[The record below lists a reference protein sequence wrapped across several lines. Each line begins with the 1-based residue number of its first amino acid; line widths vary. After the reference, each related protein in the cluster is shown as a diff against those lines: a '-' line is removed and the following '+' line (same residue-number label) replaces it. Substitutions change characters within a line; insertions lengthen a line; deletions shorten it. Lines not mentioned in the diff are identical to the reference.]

1 MWLLPLAAALT
12 STAAHAE
19 VVRHAV
25 VVGNNQGGGNLVDLH
40 YAQDDAQRVADLLV
54 ELGGFPATR
63 VTLLEAPDPA
73 TLLAAID
80 SHATLAAQQPDDLF
94 LFYYSGHADARGLQL
109 AGEVVTYAALKA
121 HINRLESE
129 VRLGVLD
136 ACRSGEI
143 TRLKGMEVSAPFAA
157 EDTLATSGEAWLTAA
172 SADESA
178 QESDR
183 LQGSFFT
190 HYLLSGLRGAA
201 DQNDG
206 VVSLGEAYAYAYD
219 RTVARTGS
227 SSGGTQHPGYDFRL
241 QGEGD
246 LALTDVRRATA
257 RLILPRDVVG
267 ELQLLHEPTGTPVAE
282 LAKSADTEMTVALPP
297 GSYRIVLRR
306 ADGVRTARFGLSAGS
321 ELVLRDFSDAPVELA
336 SNKGDPSALEEQPEA
351 RRGTVDELVRQSHD
365 AVGSLTAAGREM
377 VDAGRTEVN
386 DLDLRNNGVVAA
398 LASSALPGAGQ
409 AYNGQWVKGVAFLV
423 PWASFMGASTASR
436 DLENWQG
443 TLWTGPTKA
452 AMAARMTLGWAA
464 ADALQYH
471 RQDAMRPVEGVTLGY
486 GTAWADGAELATTG
500 LSLDWI
506 SEPHFSVGLDRSG
519 WFQTPQG
526 VGQANLAARM
536 MFAPWDKGRLR
547 PALLV
552 SGGFV
557 LDTLSKQALIDAG
570 PSAHRVDLHSAA
582 GVGLDLRWY
591 ATPRYFLEL
600 DARAQ
605 IERGEVHGVYGG
617 GLGFHLGN

>member
-1 MWLLPLAAALT
+1 MWLLHLGLGLLAP
-12 STAAHAE
+12 AAHAE

-25 VVGNNQGGGNLVDLH
+25 VVGNNQGGGSLIDLH
-40 YAQDDAQRVADLLV
+40 YAQDDAQRMADLLV
-54 ELGGFPATR
+54 ELGGFPASR

-73 TLLAAID
+73 TLLGAID
-80 SHATLAAQQPDDLF
+80 SHAALASQQPDDLF

-109 AGEVVTYAALKA
+109 SGEVVTYAALKA
-121 HINRLESE
+121 HINSLQSE

-190 HYLLSGLRGAA
+190 HYLISGLRGAA

-257 RLILPRDVVG
+257 RLILPREVVG
-267 ELQLLHEPTGTPVAE
+267 ELQLLREPEGTPVAE
-282 LAKSADTEMTVALPP
+282 LAKSADSEMTVALSP
-297 GSYRIVLRR
+297 GSYRLVLRR

-321 ELVLRDFSDAPVELA
+321 ELVLRDFSDAPVELV
-336 SNKGDPSALEEQPEA
+336 SNKGAPGDPEGAAAP
-351 RRGTVDELVRQSHD
+351 RRGTVDDMVRQSQD
-365 AVGSLTAAGREM
+365 AVGSLTAAGRGV
-377 VDAGRTEVN
+377 VDARRSEVS
-386 DLDLRNNGVVAA
+386 DLDLRHNAVVAA
-398 LASSALPGAGQ
+398 LASTALPGAGQ
-409 AYNGQWVKGVAFLV
+409 AYNGQWVKGAAFLV
-423 PWASFMGASTASR
+423 PYASFMGASAATRGLDA
-436 DLENWQG
+436 WQG
-443 TLWTGPTKA
+443 TLWTGPTGG
-452 AMAARMTLGWAA
+452 AMAARMLMGWAA
-464 ADALQYH
+464 ADAWQHH
-471 RQDAMRPVEGVTLGY
+471 RQDAMRPIEGVTLGY
-486 GTAWADGAELATTG
+486 GTAWAAGAELSSTG
-500 LSLDWI
+500 LNLDWI

-519 WFQTPQG
+519 WFQTPAG

-536 MFAPWDKGRLR
+536 MFAPWDEGRLR
-547 PALLV
+547 PALLL

-557 LDTLSKQALIDAG
+557 LDTLSQQALANAG

-617 GLGFHLGN
+617 GLGFHLGR